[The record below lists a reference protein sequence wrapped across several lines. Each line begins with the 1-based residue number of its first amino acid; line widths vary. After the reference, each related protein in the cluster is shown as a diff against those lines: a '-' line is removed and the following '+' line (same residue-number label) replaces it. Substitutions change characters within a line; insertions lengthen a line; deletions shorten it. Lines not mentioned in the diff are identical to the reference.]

1 MSKVIDVEMSQI
13 VLKADQPR
21 LDLYDESIANL
32 AESIKENGLLQP
44 LGVRQIAENKYELL
58 TGERR
63 FRACQLLGKQSVSAL
78 VYDVD
83 DDVAKNLALIEN
95 IQRKEMDA
103 ISQALAMS
111 RLMESEGLT
120 QAQLANKLGYQQS
133 TVANKL
139 RLLKLPEAIRNGIA
153 RGTITERH
161 ARALLKVEEAKLE
174 EAYLTIVNRKYN
186 VARTEEYVAAL
197 NAKHKH
203 VIGISSNNQIAINTF
218 KQAYEMCRKS
228 GIDADY
234 QQSEYDDSIKITI
247 RIRK

>member
-1 MSKVIDVEMSQI
+1 MNKVIDIEMSKI
-13 VLKADQPR
+13 VPKANQSR
-21 LDLYDESIANL
+21 LDFYDESLANL

-44 LGVRQIAENKYELL
+44 IGVRKTAEDKYELL

-63 FRACQLLGKQSVSAL
+63 FRACQLLGKQTISAL
-78 VYDVD
+78 VYDLD
-83 DDVAKNLALIEN
+83 DDVAMNLALIEN
-95 IQRKEMDA
+95 IQRKDMDA

-111 RLMESEGLT
+111 RLMENEGLT
-120 QAQLANKLGYQQS
+120 QAQLANKLGYRQS

-139 RLLKLPEAIRNGIA
+139 RLLKLPETIRNGIS

-161 ARALLKVEEAKLE
+161 ARALLKVEEEKLE

-203 VIGISSNNQIAINTF
+203 VIGVSNSSQIAINTF

-228 GIDADY
+228 GIDAEY

>member
-153 RGTITERH
+153 RGTITERP
-161 ARALLKVEEAKLE
+161 
-174 EAYLTIVNRKYN
+174 
-186 VARTEEYVAAL
+186 
-197 NAKHKH
+197 
-203 VIGISSNNQIAINTF
+203 
-218 KQAYEMCRKS
+218 
-228 GIDADY
+228 
-234 QQSEYDDSIKITI
+234 
-247 RIRK
+247 